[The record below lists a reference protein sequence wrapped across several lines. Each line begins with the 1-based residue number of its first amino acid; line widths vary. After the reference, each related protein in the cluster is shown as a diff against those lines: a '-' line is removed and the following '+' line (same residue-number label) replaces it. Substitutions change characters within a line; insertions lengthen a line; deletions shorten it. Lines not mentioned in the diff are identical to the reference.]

1 MLIYFVMEKSKM
13 IIWSIVC
20 FVAGLVCFVLSEQT
34 TVDVIILCSFWA
46 ISSRLLICSDP
57 DNRKKLRWKKEY
69 FLIEILFIAAV
80 VFAVI
85 AWLILNDKQ
94 VSISIVILILLL
106 GILAA
111 VLGSDKVKSEQ

>member
-1 MLIYFVMEKSKM
+1 MEKSKM

-57 DNRKKLRWKKEY
+57 DNRRKLRWKKEY
-69 FLIEILFIAAV
+69 FLIEILFIAVV

-94 VSISIVILILLL
+94 VSISIVFLILLL

-111 VLGSDKVKSEQ
+111 VLGSDKVKCEQ